1 MATER
6 GAAGAG
12 PAGAGA
18 DPSDESDGRLV
29 TALLSGDESAFE
41 RCVDGWSGAMLRV
54 ARLHVASDASAE
66 EVVQEAWLA
75 ALRGLPGFEGRSRL
89 RTWVFRIVV
98 NLAKTRGERD
108 RRTVP
113 LSSLLPDDEGPTVD
127 PDRFQGEG
135 DPFPG
140 GWRQFPDPW
149 PSSPEGAYLASE
161 TRGVLRAALEGL
173 PERQRLVMTLR
184 DVHGYG
190 ADEVCELLDLSP
202 GNQRVLLH
210 RARAAVR
217 LVVERYFA
225 GDRAG
230 EGS

>member
-1 MATER
+1 MSTQPGV
-6 GAAGAG
+6 GAPG
-12 PAGAGA
+12 PAQAGSEAGDA
-18 DPSDESDGRLV
+18 DAPLV
-29 TALLSGDESAFE
+29 TALLAGDEAAFA

-54 ARLHVASDASAE
+54 ARLHVSTDASAE

-98 NLAKTRGERD
+98 NLAKSRAERE
-108 RRTVP
+108 RRVVP
-113 LSSLLPDDEGPTVD
+113 LSSLLPEDQDPTVD
-127 PDRFQGEG
+127 PARFQGEG
-135 DPFPG
+135 EPFPG

-149 PSSPEGAYLASE
+149 PSSPEGAYLAAE
-161 TRGVLRAALEGL
+161 TRGVLRAALERL
-173 PERQRLVMTLR
+173 PERQRTVMALR

-190 ADEVCELLDLSP
+190 ADEVCDLLDLSP

-217 LVVERYFA
+217 HDLERYFA
-225 GDRAG
+225 GERAG
-230 EGS
+230 